1 MELEEKRAEIQK
13 LFNENTHL
21 KDELSQEQQE
31 VCRLQDNLNTLEGR
45 NEELS
50 FCFAEL
56 RIQKEEL
63 EGQVGNNT
71 LTNYINETL
80 SKNFAIILE
89 TRNCIYIIATE
100 LARIPVFTIF
110 NNPFKG

>member
-89 TRNCIYIIATE
+89 TRNCIYSYGAC
-100 LARIPVFTIF
+100 
-110 NNPFKG
+110 